1 MLPTYSFLT
10 NMAFT
15 PDQISQIK
23 LLLDVQAKGYS
34 DSIDRLYGEMN
45 SLRKRYDEKIHDLEI
60 SLEYSYKT
68 MEELKR
74 NVVAK
79 DAFVK
84 HENVTKSDI
93 ENLKIKLNKQEDY
106 SRKHNIRIDGIEEL
120 KAETSEQTHVK
131 VTNMIKQCFNVANID
146 IDIAHRVGSP
156 NSRQGSRTIL
166 AKLAK
171 LSDRDFI
178 LRNTS
183 KLKNSSIYIYEDL
196 SEGTMQ
202 IRKSKMPQLKQARE
216 SGKVAY
222 FVRDKLVIKNRN
234 YANLP
239 SNNINQQLTP
249 SRSVSTLVNVFSSP
263 RTPKTDLNTHSS
275 SLQQSSTDASSLGV
289 TSIDEDKGNPRRSNR
304 LNNSKTD

>member
-1 MLPTYSFLT
+1 
-10 NMAFT
+10 
-15 PDQISQIK
+15 
-23 LLLDVQAKGYS
+23 
-34 DSIDRLYGEMN
+34 
-45 SLRKRYDEKIHDLEI
+45 
-60 SLEYSYKT
+60 

-79 DAFVK
+79 DAFFK
-84 HENVTKSDI
+84 HENLTKSDI
-93 ENLKIKLNKQEDY
+93 ENLKIKLNRQEDY

-263 RTPKTDLNTHSS
+263 RTPKTDSNTHSS